1 MFDTLGDRPACLARN
16 LTKPHERYQRGPLS
30 MLLTELTALELEG
43 RVRRVGGGRFV
54 RAA

>member
-1 MFDTLGDRPACLARN
+1 MANAR
-16 LTKPHERYQRGPLS
+16 GVDAA

>member
-1 MFDTLGDRPACLARN
+1 MERGVEYDVDQMARA
-16 LTKPHERYQRGPLS
+16 RGVDAA

-43 RVRRVGGGRFV
+43 RVRRVSGGRFV